1 MKTFFN
7 TTEACGEELRQYT
20 KKASTQDEVV
30 EAFFL
35 TSPAAAS
42 PEQVWLH
49 CYKGTTVPLTS
60 VRRSVS
66 NLEKAGK
73 LMKNNEKVTGK
84 WIHVKHKREDL
95 LGKMKK
101 VFPAAAIEF
110 AGPDAMQEGK
120 PNFVSLNTAKQLLL
134 SDAVLGLFFTGTPK
148 KP

>member
-7 TTEACGEELRQYT
+7 TTEACGEELQQYT

-30 EAFFL
+30 EAYYLAFL
-35 TSPAAAS
+35 TAAS

-49 CYKGTTVPLTS
+49 CYKDTSVPLTS

-73 LMKNNEKVTGK
+73 LMKNNEKVTGIYGRPVNK
-84 WIHVKHKREDL
+84 WIHVKHKREEL
-95 LGKMKK
+95 LEKMK
-101 VFPAAAIEF
+101 AAIPSDIPF
-110 AGPDAMQEGK
+110 D
-120 PNFVSLNTAKQLLL
+120 TAKQLLL
-134 SDAVLGLFFTGTPK
+134 SDAVPGLFFTGTPK